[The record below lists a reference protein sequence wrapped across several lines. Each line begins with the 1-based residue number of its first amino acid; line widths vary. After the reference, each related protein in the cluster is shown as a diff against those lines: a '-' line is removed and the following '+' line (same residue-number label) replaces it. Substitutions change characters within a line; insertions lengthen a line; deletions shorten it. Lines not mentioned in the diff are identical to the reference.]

1 VGRCR
6 GDAAVGSYF
15 GQMKCEAAG
24 SAMFDPKAE
33 ARAEV
38 SECLG
43 VSSDRVRLH
52 SSPGLACPA
61 EYERAY
67 RQKHR

>member
-1 VGRCR
+1 
-6 GDAAVGSYF
+6 
-15 GQMKCEAAG
+15 
-24 SAMFDPKAE
+24 MFDPKAE
-33 ARAEV
+33 ARGEV

-61 EYERAY
+61 EYERAC
-67 RQKHR
+67 RQKRRQLRAHFSRGGSVPTRNG